1 MQKCN
6 ADASNVALSAQET
19 DSVEA
24 ITDSWHARSGVRH
37 CVIRDCCRAGW
48 AHGDSLSEFFPQQ
61 PAKSPYYCEVTVGA
75 GECGWL
81 GVHVFE
87 RD

>member
-1 MQKCN
+1 VLRPSRTLGTRIREL
-6 ADASNVALSAQET
+6 DTASSEIAAELDEPM
-19 DSVEA
+19 
-24 ITDSWHARSGVRH
+24 G
-37 CVIRDCCRAGW
+37 
-48 AHGDSLSEFFPQQ
+48 SLSEFFPQQ
-61 PAKSPYYCEVTVGA
+61 PALENLHIIVKLGA